1 MEWGCSPGRS
11 RRGARSIGVCHLYP
25 AGRGPCHC
33 RCVLEVCPWGR
44 CAPAAGARQEGQLPE
59 GPCTLRG
66 YSIRSGARGPFRI
79 LDLLARLYERGRE
92 RRPRVHP
99 AGLRGSPRILTLRR
113 AHHPAIVPW
122 HRGRHSGHGRNRLGQ
137 DRRVGR
143 RVGERAH
150 PRRGR
155 DGGRVRPERS
165 LLPHHRGR
173 RCAPLF
179 HNRVLGGSG
188 DVAARRPRLRGP
200 YLGLLRRNLVLA
212 GGDHRWAAAYGPYG
226 LQLALPYVQAS
237 IISGTILAEPVVA
250 AFLAWFILS
259 ERPGL
264 LTIVG
269 GSVVLAGLYF
279 LLKWRSAAG
288 ESDP

>member
-1 MEWGCSPGRS
+1 MGWGCSPGRS
-11 RRGARSIGVCHLYP
+11 RRGARCIGVRRLYP

-33 RCVLEVCPWGR
+33 HRVLEVCPWGR
-44 CAPAAGARQEGQLPE
+44 CASAAGARQEGQLPE

-66 YSIRSGARGPFRI
+66 DSLRSGARGPLRI
-79 LDLLARLYERGRE
+79 LDLLARLYERGRK
-92 RRPRVHP
+92 RRARVHS
-99 AGLRGSPRILTLRR
+99 ARLRGCPSILTLRR
-113 AHHPAIVPW
+113 AHYPASVPW
-122 HRGRHSGHGRNRLGQ
+122 HCGRYNGHGRHRLRQ
-137 DRRVGR
+137 DRRLGR
-143 RVGERAH
+143 RVGERAR

-155 DGGRVRPERS
+155 GGGRVRPDRS

-188 DVAARRPRLRGP
+188 DVAACRPRLRGP
-200 YLGLLRRNLVLA
+200 SLGLLRRHLVLA
-212 GGDHRWAAAYGPYG
+212 GGDHRWATTYGPYG

-269 GSVVLAGLYF
+269 GAVVLAGLYF
-279 LLKWRSAAG
+279 LLKGRSAAG